1 MMAKQKNI
9 LLWEDMSFVAMNG
22 LYKNHVLAKQNRSS
36 RQARC
41 VATSNWHMHFL
52 PLFVTCYKCFVTGKV
67 SSLATHKVK
76 TFTDHTVQGHI
87 HVQCQWLTFIKNST
101 THLFILVRNNKLF
114 ISCFGFFGCENFYDT
129 APVNLFKTLE
139 TFSIRFFI
147 WNCKPQTT
155 KCHVN
160 TPLRSRLQFAVHVWT
175 TGRFFA
181 TKNCTAS
188 RLKVWTSFLYPFAM
202 CLLDCWPRINE
213 LLLIFGRLKWCT
225 STWRKQHG
233 SPKQW
238 THSSNRF
245 YVPFCCTNKRK
256 YSVPIQSFFFLS
268 FYWIHN
274 LTQSLFSSYF

>member
-76 TFTDHTVQGHI
+76 TFTDHTVQGYI

-155 KCHVN
+155 KCHMT
-160 TPLRSRLQFAVHVWT
+160 TPLRSRLQFAV
-175 TGRFFA
+175 
-181 TKNCTAS
+181 CSS
-188 RLKVWTSFLYPFAM
+188 RLN
-202 CLLDCWPRINE
+202 R
-213 LLLIFGRLKWCT
+213 
-225 STWRKQHG
+225 RKGFQ
-233 SPKQW
+233 
-238 THSSNRF
+238 R
-245 YVPFCCTNKRK
+245 
-256 YSVPIQSFFFLS
+256 
-268 FYWIHN
+268 
-274 LTQSLFSSYF
+274 

>member
-1 MMAKQKNI
+1 
-9 LLWEDMSFVAMNG
+9 MSLVAMNG

-36 RQARC
+36 RQSRC
-41 VATSNWHMHFL
+41 VATSNWHVHFL

-147 WNCKPQTT
+147 WMSHDHSLAVTFAVCS
-155 KCHVN
+155 
-160 TPLRSRLQFAVHVWT
+160 SRLN
-175 TGRFFA
+175 R
-181 TKNCTAS
+181 
-188 RLKVWTSFLYPFAM
+188 RKVFCHKKL
-202 CLLDCWPRINE
+202 
-213 LLLIFGRLKWCT
+213 
-225 STWRKQHG
+225 
-233 SPKQW
+233 
-238 THSSNRF
+238 HSLAFNGM
-245 YVPFCCTNKRK
+245 N
-256 YSVPIQSFFFLS
+256 
-268 FYWIHN
+268 
-274 LTQSLFSSYF
+274 